1 MGLINTKP
9 KYTLEILHDENVEN
23 DFCGYDFCIKHIL
36 GDKINHFIFKNEINN
51 KWIYFHGPYHE
62 IYNLWILDSYSL
74 EKKGIIFNNFISI
87 YRYILEKIPLDI
99 LKQKIQY
106 FKLNIQDNNYLN
118 EIV

>member
-9 KYTLEILHDENVEN
+9 KYTLEILHDENFNN

-74 EKKGIIFNNFISI
+74 EKKGIIFFVDISITLVFAKFILLQVFISKRLLFLFEESVSSI
-87 YRYILEKIPLDI
+87 CL
-99 LKQKIQY
+99 
-106 FKLNIQDNNYLN
+106 
-118 EIV
+118 